1 MKMFFFPKSKEE
13 FGVCL
18 SGCFPEPV
26 LLQAPKME
34 PLEVPPAEPALL
46 ETPQKFFLRVKWQQ
60 QHQATPPS
68 TQSKQNV
75 PPSRSAENPP
85 VQAARAEQ
93 AGNEP
98 AGELDS
104 DKDDVDVFLVESVEV
119 DADGEMSQRTAA
131 SPLQVNSNPW
141 ENGDQVK
148 GRWRNAEAKCMEFD
162 EDRRGLQPSKK
173 PAAPAVEKAPE
184 TNPANPSQPFC
195 SILLSSPIHIP
206 RKQKR
211 AEDPKVPLDRAPA
224 DQPAGKAHKEKNICL
239 SSWRI
244 KVLAGNTAICVE
256 GKRKDMRQLLW
267 HSSAVTER
275 VTHNQVQTSSGAVYL
290 LQGRIDSA
298 AMRKEGFPYR
308 FIKKFTFGFSR
319 RWKEYVE
326 EFLEERRRKERVLE
340 SGGEENE
347 ENDST
352 EGTDALEPAGGSVS
366 KAKKPALRNSTY
378 EVSPENHENIFIT
391 PSRTS
396 RNDSSMVYTRSG
408 RLVKPPLSF
417 WCGQREF
424 VDQELN
430 VTIQNGWVDHL
441 NLMPSSEKP
450 KRKTRFI
457 SKNKPKEDMKTTEEM
472 PKSQSKGKSSR
483 KGRQVLSDDEE
494 NDPGIRGTKTKSS
507 QLPARGA
514 SSKPKVLNKHSS
526 RAPGAAGRA
535 AGTAE
540 LSMYEQGYRN
550 SLRSAKQRLPAKER
564 ILLTQ
569 QPSEE
574 EEEQSSEDTPL
585 LIRRKKKS
593 ILKPES
599 QNRKPCSGSRG
610 SWDDANK
617 SCGQRTAKPSRNVL
631 VRLSG
636 PESSEESEPPSEG
649 RTSSE
654 SSASLVPARAR
665 RARGTANPARA
676 GLRSDTEPEEM
687 HSEDSNAR
695 APWRKTNHGG
705 SNCARPAAAKP
716 RDTRGQKS
724 LELFPRAGD
733 GWSEK
738 ELQKLHKAIAAFP
751 KHRSGFWQEVAMAV
765 GSRSAQECQGKYLE
779 EQQGKANKQQ
789 PRKTTAGKP
798 EKKDPADKKEPV
810 ITAKVGTLKRK
821 QQMREFLEHL
831 PKDNHDDVFTA
842 TPLQKRRVQLPA
854 LRGSQD
860 GDTED
865 FALSELPLTPSSGL
879 FPPVKTPQCE
889 HISPGMLVPINR
901 NDYDRHVFRMQKNT
915 QGGRGTWDKVKK
927 KSAGAVL
934 ETPASCRTKRVT
946 PAPVVG
952 KLFTAEMPNS
962 SCSSEEQDSYF
973 SM

>member
-1 MKMFFFPKSKEE
+1 
-13 FGVCL
+13 
-18 SGCFPEPV
+18 
-26 LLQAPKME
+26 
-34 PLEVPPAEPALL
+34 
-46 ETPQKFFLRVKWQQ
+46 
-60 QHQATPPS
+60 
-68 TQSKQNV
+68 
-75 PPSRSAENPP
+75 
-85 VQAARAEQ
+85 
-93 AGNEP
+93 
-98 AGELDS
+98 
-104 DKDDVDVFLVESVEV
+104 
-119 DADGEMSQRTAA
+119 
-131 SPLQVNSNPW
+131 
-141 ENGDQVK
+141 
-148 GRWRNAEAKCMEFD
+148 
-162 EDRRGLQPSKK
+162 
-173 PAAPAVEKAPE
+173 
-184 TNPANPSQPFC
+184 
-195 SILLSSPIHIP
+195 
-206 RKQKR
+206 
-211 AEDPKVPLDRAPA
+211 
-224 DQPAGKAHKEKNICL
+224 
-239 SSWRI
+239 
-244 KVLAGNTAICVE
+244 
-256 GKRKDMRQLLW
+256 
-267 HSSAVTER
+267 
-275 VTHNQVQTSSGAVYL
+275 
-290 LQGRIDSA
+290 
-298 AMRKEGFPYR
+298 
-308 FIKKFTFGFSR
+308 
-319 RWKEYVE
+319 
-326 EFLEERRRKERVLE
+326 
-340 SGGEENE
+340 
-347 ENDST
+347 
-352 EGTDALEPAGGSVS
+352 
-366 KAKKPALRNSTY
+366 
-378 EVSPENHENIFIT
+378 
-391 PSRTS
+391 
-396 RNDSSMVYTRSG
+396 
-408 RLVKPPLSF
+408 
-417 WCGQREF
+417 
-424 VDQELN
+424 
-430 VTIQNGWVDHL
+430 
-441 NLMPSSEKP
+441 
-450 KRKTRFI
+450 
-457 SKNKPKEDMKTTEEM
+457 
-472 PKSQSKGKSSR
+472 
-483 KGRQVLSDDEE
+483 
-494 NDPGIRGTKTKSS
+494 
-507 QLPARGA
+507 
-514 SSKPKVLNKHSS
+514 
-526 RAPGAAGRA
+526 
-535 AGTAE
+535 
-540 LSMYEQGYRN
+540 MYEQGYRN

-779 EQQGKANKQQ
+779 EQQGKANKQHSCS
-789 PRKTTAGKP
+789 
-798 EKKDPADKKEPV
+798 DPADKKEPV

-927 KSAGAVL
+927 KSVMLLSLALPLPPEPGTACLQETQSQDHSPLCALDGKWKPALGLVSAAVERSSFVRGELFIVRINSIAFSQDL
-934 ETPASCRTKRVT
+934 ELLWNS
-946 PAPVVG
+946 VVFRF
-952 KLFTAEMPNS
+952 LLNS
-962 SCSSEEQDSYF
+962 SEQWEKEQ
-973 SM
+973 